1 MMNTSLVTIA
11 ENHNIYYQLINSD
24 ADKPYLVFLHEGL
37 GCTDM
42 WHDFPKLLCTTTG
55 CPGLAYDRLGHGRSS
70 PLRQPRTI
78 HYLHE
83 HGLQELPILLKKII
97 PEKKYFLI
105 GHSDGGSISLIY
117 GAERPPLLQGIIT
130 EAAHVFVDTETLE
143 GIAAA
148 DILWKQGKL
157 KNLHKYHGERTESV
171 FQAWSAT
178 WQSLWFRNWNIKN
191 LLPDIEVPLLVIQG
205 ADDQYGSVE
214 QVNAIVVKSGG
225 HARSELIAKCGHSP
239 HREALTVVL
248 QHMSEF
254 ITDVTTI

>member
-1 MMNTSLVTIA
+1 MPQLAIEKNQ
-11 ENHNIYYQLINSD
+11 NIYYQRIEGD
-24 ADKPYLVFLHEGL
+24 TDKPYLVFLHEGL
-37 GCTDM
+37 GCRDM
-42 WHDFPKLLCTTTG
+42 WHDFPKLLCAATG
-55 CPGLAYDRLGHGRSS
+55 CPGLIYDRLGHGRSS
-70 PLRQPRTI
+70 PLHRPRTI
-78 HYLHE
+78 RYLHK
-83 HGLQELPILLKKII
+83 HGLQELPTILEKVIAD
-97 PEKKYFLI
+97 KKYFLI

-130 EAAHVFVDTETLE
+130 EAAHVFVDTKTLK
-143 GIAAA
+143 GIAAT

-157 KNLHKYHGERTESV
+157 KSLHKYHGEKAESV

-178 WQSLWFRNWNIKN
+178 WQSPWFRSWNIEN

-214 QVNAIVVKSGG
+214 QVNAIVAQSGG
-225 HARSELIAKCGHSP
+225 HARPELVAKCGHTP
-239 HREALTVVL
+239 HREAQTVVL